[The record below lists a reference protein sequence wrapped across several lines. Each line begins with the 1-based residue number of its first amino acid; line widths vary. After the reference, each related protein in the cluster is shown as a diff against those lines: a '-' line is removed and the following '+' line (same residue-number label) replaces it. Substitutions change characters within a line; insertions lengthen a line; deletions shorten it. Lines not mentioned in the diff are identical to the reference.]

1 MRKGVVLK
9 IKKDRAIIMAD
20 DCTYCEIK
28 SFYGMY
34 PGMEVCFNE
43 EDMFNKRKLFSVNRY
58 ITAACFIL
66 LVFCSYLFLSFYQ
79 ENMAAYA
86 YVGIDINPSIEIA
99 LNKKGRIINAR
110 GLDEEGKEI
119 LEEINVKNMDSMEGV
134 KAIITKSIEM
144 NYLEA
149 ENKNQITVY
158 AVLNNKNSG
167 DGKELVEKV
176 ERVIKEEVVAHSID
190 GEIKTIVSDK
200 KVKKEADKKGISVA
214 KYIMENAKG
223 NVVGKKNNNK
233 GKNEIMTMNTDNNKE
248 NKNKDK
254 KDNKESNDNKNDE
267 NKKTDKRDE
276 VNESIKNKK
285 DKLADDKNN
294 KGNKDK
300 EKEINRHDNVKNK
313 EPGDDKKDKSERKAD
328 KDDIDDK
335 DDGEDRKDKKN
346 SEKNR
351 NNEKDK
357 DKEQV
362 KNNKRDKDRDDKKDN
377 KKDGMGDNQKDNKN
391 DDKKDNSRD
400 NNSKVRN
407 DNKDQ
412 KMNKSYNKNNNGL
425 INRLLQ
431 KIRIWHQY

>member
-79 ENMAAYA
+79 ENMATYA

-119 LEEINVKNMDSMEGV
+119 LEEVNVKNMDSMEGV

-149 ENKNQITVY
+149 ENKNKITVY
-158 AVLNNKNSG
+158 AVLNNKNSEG
-167 DGKELVEKV
+167 GKELVEKV
-176 ERVIKEEVVAHSID
+176 EKVIKEEVVAHSID
-190 GEIKTIVSDK
+190 GEIKTLVSDK

-214 KYIMENAKG
+214 KYIMENAKE
-223 NVVGKKNNNK
+223 NVAGKNKNNE
-233 GKNEIMTMNTDNNKE
+233 KNEIITMNTDKNKE

-254 KDNKESNDNKNDE
+254 KDDKKSNELKNTE
-267 NKKTDKRDE
+267 NKKTENKKIDKRDE

-285 DKLADDKNN
+285 DKLAEDKNN

-300 EKEINRHDNVKNK
+300 VKEIDRHDNVKNK
-313 EPGDDKKDKSERKAD
+313 ESGNDKKDKSERKAD
-328 KDDIDDK
+328 KDDK
-335 DDGEDRKDKKN
+335 NDGEDRKDKKD

-351 NNEKDK
+351 NIEKDK

-377 KKDGMGDNQKDNKN
+377 KKEGIGDNQKDNKN

-412 KMNKSYNKNNNGL
+412 KMNKYNNKSNNGL
-425 INRLLQ
+425 VDRLLQ
-431 KIRIWHQY
+431 KIRN

>member
-1 MRKGVVLK
+1 
-9 IKKDRAIIMAD
+9 MAD

-28 SFYGMY
+28 SFNGMY
-34 PGMEVCFNE
+34 PGMEVCFRE
-43 EDMFNKRKLFSVNRY
+43 EDMFKRRKLFSVNRY
-58 ITAACFIL
+58 VTAACFIL

-119 LEEINVKNMDSMEGV
+119 LEEVNVKNMDSMEGV

-190 GEIKTIVSDK
+190 GEIKTFVSDK
-200 KVKKEADKKGISVA
+200 KVKNEADKQGISVVE
-214 KYIMENAKG
+214 YIMENAKK
-223 NVVGKKNNNK
+223 NVAGKNDNK
-233 GKNEIMTMNTDNNKE
+233 DKNEIMTMNNDKNKE
-248 NKNKDK
+248 NKGK
-254 KDNKESNDNKNDE
+254 KESDE
-267 NKKTDKRDE
+267 NKNTENKKIDKRDE
-276 VNESIKNKK
+276 VNKSIKNIK
-285 DKLADDKNN
+285 DKLANIKDKLDKLADEKNN
-294 KGNKDK
+294 KDNK
-300 EKEINRHDNVKNK
+300 EKEIDRNDNVKNK
-313 EPGDDKKDKSERKAD
+313 ESDDDKKDKSERKEDKED
-328 KDDIDDK
+328 KDDEDNK
-335 DDGEDRKDKKN
+335 EEDRKDKKN
-346 SEKNR
+346 SEKYG

-357 DKEQV
+357 DKEKV
-362 KNNKRDKDRDDKKDN
+362 KDDKQDKDRNDSKDDKKNDREDKSKNDKKDDREEN
-377 KKDGMGDNQKDNKN
+377 KKYNNN
-391 DDKKDNSRD
+391 DDKKSD
-400 NNSKVRN
+400 NNKYNNTNERN

-431 KIRIWHQY
+431 KIRI